1 MPVPPADLDARI
13 EAFFDASASA
23 YDRAYGDPGASGR
36 TLRRRAAVALALIG
50 DAGGDVLDVGMGGGY
65 LCAELDRR
73 GWRVSG
79 VDAAPAMVERAVER
93 LPHLRDRLVRGSIH
107 ALPYPAERFDAVVA
121 TGVLEYAVSDLDA
134 AVSELVRILR
144 PRGTAVVSYPNH
156 NAPSTIW
163 RGRVLYPLVR
173 VAKRLLSVERPPP
186 PPRVPPVSFSS
197 LKTSLERA
205 GLVIDVIEPVGVR
218 PFPASLAERLETS
231 RSRLA
236 FALAAQLV
244 LRARKST

>member
-1 MPVPPADLDARI
+1 MQVPPADLDARI
-13 EAFFDASASA
+13 EAFFDAAASA
-23 YDRAYGDPGASGR
+23 YDRAYAEPGASGR
-36 TLRRRAAVALALIG
+36 ILRRRAAVALALLG

-79 VDAAPAMVERAVER
+79 VDAAPAMVERAIER
-93 LPHLRDRLVRGSIH
+93 LPHLRDRLLRGSIH
-107 ALPYPAERFDAVVA
+107 ALPYAAERFDAVVA
-121 TGVLEYAVSDLDA
+121 TGVIEFAVSDLDA
-134 AVSELVRILR
+134 AVSELVRVLR
-144 PRGTAVVSYPNH
+144 PGGTAVVSYPNH

-173 VAKRLLSVERPPP
+173 TAKRLVSVDRPP
-186 PPRVPPVSFSS
+186 PPRVPPVSFSN
-197 LKTSLERA
+197 LKARLESA
-205 GLVIDVIEPVGVR
+205 GLEIDAIEPVGVR
-218 PFPASLAERLETS
+218 PLPASLAERLESS
-231 RSRLA
+231 RSSLA